1 MNILVTGGAGFIG
14 SNFIHYMLKNYE
26 TYRII
31 NYDALTYSGN
41 LNNVKSIQDNPNYS
55 FIKGKIQNGEL
66 LEHIINER
74 DVQIIVNFAAESHVD
89 RSIENPIPFYDT
101 NVIGTVTLLELVKK
115 YPHIKLVQVSTD
127 EVYGS
132 LGKTGKFTEETKLA
146 PNSPYSSS
154 KASADMI
161 ALSYYKTYQLPV
173 IVTRCSNNY
182 GPYQYPEKLIPLMV
196 TNALEGKTLP
206 LYGDGL
212 NVRDWLHVTDH
223 CSAIDVVLH
232 KGRLGEVYNIGG
244 NNEKTNADV
253 VEQIINL
260 LGKTKKDIEFV
271 TDRLGHDRRYA
282 IDAQKMKNEFDWEPK
297 YTFEQGLKE
306 TVEWYENNTEW
317 WRPLKEK
324 QGACK

>member
-14 SNFIHYMLKNYE
+14 SNFIHYMLKKYE
-26 TYRII
+26 TYKII

-41 LNNVKSIQDNPNYS
+41 LNNVKSIQENPNYS
-55 FIKGKIQNGEL
+55 FVKGKIQNGEL
-66 LEHIINER
+66 LEHVVKER
-74 DVQIIVNFAAESHVD
+74 DVQVIVNFAAESHVD

-115 YPHIKLVQVSTD
+115 YSHIKLVQVSTD

-132 LGKTGKFTEETKLA
+132 LGKTGKFTEETPLA

-154 KASADMI
+154 KASSDMI
-161 ALSYYKTYQLPV
+161 ALSYYETYQLSV
-173 IVTRCSNNY
+173 IITRCSNNY

-196 TNALEGKTLP
+196 TNALEGKKLP

-223 CSAIDVVLH
+223 CSAIDTVLH
-232 KGRLGEVYNIGG
+232 KGCVGEVYNIGG
-244 NNEKTNADV
+244 NNEKTNVDV
-253 VEQIINL
+253 VEQIIKL

-282 IDAQKMKNEFDWEPK
+282 IDAQKMKNEFEWEPK

-306 TVEWYENNTEW
+306 TVEWYKNNVDW
-317 WRPLKEK
+317 WKPLKEK
-324 QGACK
+324 

>member
-115 YPHIKLVQVSTD
+115 YPRIKLVQVSTD

-196 TNALEGKTLP
+196 TNALEGKKLR

-232 KGRLGEVYNIGG
+232 QGHLGEVYNIGG
-244 NNEKTNADV
+244 NNEKTNVDV

-324 QGACK
+324 

>member
-14 SNFIHYMLKNYE
+14 SNFVHYMLQRYE
-26 TYRII
+26 TYKII
-31 NYDALTYSGN
+31 NFDALTYSGN
-41 LNNVKSIQDNPNYS
+41 LNNVKSLQDHPNYS
-55 FIKGKIQNGEL
+55 FVKGEIQNGEL
-66 LEHIINER
+66 VEHVIKER
-74 DVQIIVNFAAESHVD
+74 DVQVIVNFAAESHVD

-101 NVIGTVTLLELVKK
+101 NIIGTVTLLELVKK

-132 LGKTGKFTEETKLA
+132 LGKIGRFTEATPLA

-196 TNALEGKTLP
+196 TNALEGKKLP

-232 KGRLGEVYNIGG
+232 KGRIGEVYNIGG
-244 NNEKTNADV
+244 NNEKTNVDV
-253 VEQIINL
+253 VEQILSL
-260 LGKTKKDIEFV
+260 LGKTKKDIAYV

-282 IDAQKMKNEFDWEPK
+282 IDAQKMKNELGWEPQ

-306 TVEWYENNTEW
+306 TVEWYEHHIEW
-317 WRPLKEK
+317 WKPLKEK
-324 QGACK
+324 

>member
-14 SNFIHYMLKNYE
+14 SNFVHYMLQRYE
-26 TYRII
+26 TYKII
-31 NYDALTYSGN
+31 NFDALTYSGN
-41 LNNVKSIQDNPNYS
+41 LNNVKSLQGHPNYS
-55 FIKGKIQNGEL
+55 FVKGEIQNGEL
-66 LEHIINER
+66 LEHVIKER
-74 DVQIIVNFAAESHVD
+74 DVHVIVNFAAESHVD

-132 LGKTGKFTEETKLA
+132 LGKTGRFTEETPLA

-173 IVTRCSNNY
+173 LVTRCSNNY

-196 TNALEGKTLP
+196 TNALEGKKLP

-232 KGRLGEVYNIGG
+232 KGRIGEVYNIGG
-244 NNEKTNADV
+244 NNEKTNVDV
-253 VEQIINL
+253 VEQIISL
-260 LGKTKKDIEFV
+260 LGKTKEDIAYV

-282 IDAQKMKNEFDWEPK
+282 IDAQKMKNELRWEPQ

-306 TVEWYENNTEW
+306 TVEWYEHHIEW
-317 WRPLKEK
+317 WKPLKEK
-324 QGACK
+324 

>member
-115 YPHIKLVQVSTD
+115 YPRIKLVQVSTD

-196 TNALEGKTLP
+196 TNALEGKKLP

-232 KGRLGEVYNIGG
+232 QGHLGEVYNIGG
-244 NNEKTNADV
+244 NNEKTNVDV

-317 WRPLKEK
+317 WRRLKEK
-324 QGACK
+324 

>member
-14 SNFIHYMLKNYE
+14 SNFVHYMLQNYE
-26 TYRII
+26 TYKII

-41 LNNVKSIQDNPNYS
+41 LNNVKSLQGYPNYS
-55 FIKGKIQNGEL
+55 FVKGEIQNGEL
-66 LEHIINER
+66 LEHVIKER
-74 DVQIIVNFAAESHVD
+74 DVHVIVNFAAESHVD

-132 LGKTGKFTEETKLA
+132 LGKTGRFTEETPLA

-196 TNALEGKTLP
+196 TNALEGKKLP

-232 KGRLGEVYNIGG
+232 KGRIGEVYNIGG
-244 NNEKTNADV
+244 NNEKTNVDV
-253 VEQIINL
+253 VEQIISL
-260 LGKTKKDIEFV
+260 LGKTKEDIAYV

-282 IDAQKMKNEFDWEPK
+282 IDAQKMKNELGWEPQ

-306 TVEWYENNTEW
+306 TVEWYEHHIEW
-317 WRPLKEK
+317 WKPLKEK
-324 QGACK
+324 

>member
-14 SNFIHYMLKNYE
+14 SNFVNYMLQRYE
-26 TYRII
+26 TYKII
-31 NYDALTYSGN
+31 NFDALTYSGN
-41 LNNVKSIQDNPNYS
+41 LNNVKSLQGHPNYS
-55 FIKGKIQNGEL
+55 FVKGEIQNGEL
-66 LEHIINER
+66 LEHVIKER
-74 DVQIIVNFAAESHVD
+74 DVHVIVNFAAESHVD

-132 LGKTGKFTEETKLA
+132 LGKTGRFTEETPLA

-196 TNALEGKTLP
+196 TNALEGKKLP

-232 KGRLGEVYNIGG
+232 KGRIGEVYNIGG
-244 NNEKTNADV
+244 NNEKTNIDV
-253 VEQIINL
+253 VEQIISL
-260 LGKTKKDIEFV
+260 LGKKKEDIAYI

-282 IDAQKMKNEFDWEPK
+282 IDAQKMKNELGWEPQ

-306 TVEWYENNTEW
+306 TVEWYEHHIEW
-317 WRPLKEK
+317 WKPLKEK
-324 QGACK
+324 

>member
-14 SNFIHYMLKNYE
+14 SNFVHYMLQRYE
-26 TYRII
+26 TYKII
-31 NYDALTYSGN
+31 NFDALTYSGN
-41 LNNVKSIQDNPNYS
+41 LNNVKSLQGHPNYS
-55 FIKGKIQNGEL
+55 FVKGEIQNGEL
-66 LEHIINER
+66 LEHVIKER
-74 DVQIIVNFAAESHVD
+74 DVHVIVNFAAESHVD

-132 LGKTGKFTEETKLA
+132 LGKTGRFTEETPLA

-196 TNALEGKTLP
+196 TNALEGKKLP

-232 KGRLGEVYNIGG
+232 KGRIGEVYNIGG
-244 NNEKTNADV
+244 NNEKTNVDV
-253 VEQIINL
+253 VEQIISL
-260 LGKTKKDIEFV
+260 LGKTKEDIAYV

-282 IDAQKMKNEFDWEPK
+282 IDAQKMKNELGWEPQ

-306 TVEWYENNTEW
+306 TVEWYEHHIEW
-317 WRPLKEK
+317 WKPLKEK
-324 QGACK
+324 

>member
-14 SNFIHYMLKNYE
+14 SNFIHYMLKKYE
-26 TYRII
+26 TYKII

-55 FIKGKIQNGEL
+55 FVKGEIQNGEM
-66 LEHIINER
+66 LEHVIHEC
-74 DVQIIVNFAAESHVD
+74 DAQVIVNFAAESHVD

-132 LGKTGKFTEETKLA
+132 LGRTGKFTEETPLA

-196 TNALEGKTLP
+196 TNALEGKKLP

-212 NVRDWLHVTDH
+212 NVRDWLHVMDH
-223 CSAIDVVLH
+223 CSAIDTVLH
-232 KGRLGEVYNIGG
+232 KGRVGEVYNIGG
-244 NNEKTNADV
+244 NNEKTNVDV
-253 VEQIINL
+253 VEQIIEL

-282 IDAQKMKNEFDWEPK
+282 IEAHKMKNEFDWEPK

-317 WRPLKEK
+317 WKPLKEK
-324 QGACK
+324 

>member
-26 TYRII
+26 TYKII

-41 LNNVKSIQDNPNYS
+41 LNNVKSIQENPNYS
-55 FIKGKIQNGEL
+55 FVKGKIQNGEL
-66 LEHIINER
+66 LEHVIKER
-74 DVQIIVNFAAESHVD
+74 DVQVIVNFAAESHVD

-115 YPHIKLVQVSTD
+115 YSHIKLVHVSTD

-132 LGKTGKFTEETKLA
+132 LGKIGKFTEETPLA

-154 KASADMI
+154 KASSDMI
-161 ALSYYKTYQLPV
+161 ALSYYETYQLPV
-173 IVTRCSNNY
+173 VVTRCSNNY

-196 TNALEGKTLP
+196 TNALEEKKLP

-223 CSAIDVVLH
+223 CSAIDTVLH
-232 KGRLGEVYNIGG
+232 KGRVGEVYNIGG
-244 NNEKTNADV
+244 NNEKTNIDV
-253 VEQIINL
+253 VEQIIKL
-260 LGKTKKDIEFV
+260 LGKSKKDIEFV

-282 IDAQKMKNEFDWEPK
+282 IDAQKMKNEFEWEPR

-306 TVEWYENNTEW
+306 TVEWYKNNVDW
-317 WRPLKEK
+317 WKPLKEK
-324 QGACK
+324 

>member
-14 SNFIHYMLKNYE
+14 SNFVHYMLQRYE
-26 TYRII
+26 TYKII
-31 NYDALTYSGN
+31 NFDALTYSGN
-41 LNNVKSIQDNPNYS
+41 LNNVKSLQGHPNYS
-55 FIKGKIQNGEL
+55 FVKGEIQNGEL
-66 LEHIINER
+66 LEHVIKER
-74 DVQIIVNFAAESHVD
+74 DVHVIVNFAAESHVD
-89 RSIENPIPFYDT
+89 RSIANPIPFYDT
-101 NVIGTVTLLELVKK
+101 NIIGTVTLLELVKK

-132 LGKTGKFTEETKLA
+132 LGKTGRFIEETPLA

-161 ALSYYKTYQLPV
+161 VLSYYKTYQLPV

-196 TNALEGKTLP
+196 TNALEGKKLP

-223 CSAIDVVLH
+223 CSAIDSVLH
-232 KGRLGEVYNIGG
+232 KGRIGEVYNIGG
-244 NNEKTNADV
+244 NNEKTNIDV
-253 VEQIINL
+253 VEQIISL
-260 LGKTKKDIEFV
+260 LGKTKEDIAYV
-271 TDRLGHDRRYA
+271 TDRLGHDHRYA
-282 IDAQKMKNEFDWEPK
+282 IDAQKMKNELGWEPQ

-306 TVEWYENNTEW
+306 TVEWYEHHIEW
-317 WRPLKEK
+317 WKPLKEK
-324 QGACK
+324 

>member
-14 SNFIHYMLKNYE
+14 SNFVHYMLQRYE
-26 TYRII
+26 TYKII
-31 NYDALTYSGN
+31 NFDALTYSGN
-41 LNNVKSIQDNPNYS
+41 LNNVKSIQNHPNYY
-55 FIKGKIQNGEL
+55 FVKGEIQNKEL
-66 LEHIINER
+66 LEYVIKER
-74 DVQIIVNFAAESHVD
+74 DVQVIVNFAAESHVD

-101 NVIGTVTLLELVKK
+101 NIIGTVTLLEVVKK

-132 LGKTGKFTEETKLA
+132 LGKTGRFTEITPLA

-196 TNALEGKTLP
+196 TNALEGKKLP

-232 KGRLGEVYNIGG
+232 KGRIGEVYNIGG
-244 NNEKTNADV
+244 NNEKTNVDV
-253 VEQIINL
+253 VEQIITL
-260 LGKTKKDIEFV
+260 LGKTKKDIAYV

-282 IDAQKMKNEFDWEPK
+282 IDAQKMKKELGWEPQ
-297 YTFEQGLKE
+297 YTFEQGLEE
-306 TVEWYENNTEW
+306 TVEWYEHHIEW
-317 WRPLKEK
+317 WKPLKEK
-324 QGACK
+324 

>member
-196 TNALEGKTLP
+196 TNALEGKKLP

-244 NNEKTNADV
+244 NNEKTNVDV

-317 WRPLKEK
+317 WRRLKEK
-324 QGACK
+324 

>member
-14 SNFIHYMLKNYE
+14 SNFVHYMLQRYE
-26 TYRII
+26 TYKII
-31 NYDALTYSGN
+31 NFDALTYSGN
-41 LNNVKSIQDNPNYS
+41 LNNVKSLQGHPNYS
-55 FIKGKIQNGEL
+55 FVKGEIQNGEL
-66 LEHIINER
+66 LEHVIKER
-74 DVQIIVNFAAESHVD
+74 DVHVIVNFAAESHVD

-132 LGKTGKFTEETKLA
+132 LGKTGRFTEETPLA

-196 TNALEGKTLP
+196 TNALEGKKLP

-232 KGRLGEVYNIGG
+232 KGRIGEVYNIGG
-244 NNEKTNADV
+244 NNEKTNIDV
-253 VEQIINL
+253 VEQIISL
-260 LGKTKKDIEFV
+260 LRKTKEDIAYV

-282 IDAQKMKNEFDWEPK
+282 IDAQKMKNELGWEPQ
-297 YTFEQGLKE
+297 YTLEQGLKE
-306 TVEWYENNTEW
+306 TVEWYEHHIEW
-317 WRPLKEK
+317 WKPLKEK
-324 QGACK
+324 

>member
-26 TYRII
+26 TYKII

-41 LNNVKSIQDNPNYS
+41 LNNVKSIQENPNYS
-55 FIKGKIQNGEL
+55 FVKGKIQNGEL
-66 LEHIINER
+66 LEHVVKER
-74 DVQIIVNFAAESHVD
+74 DVQVIVNFAAESHVD

-115 YPHIKLVQVSTD
+115 YSHIKLVQVSTD

-132 LGKTGKFTEETKLA
+132 LGKTGKFIEETPLA

-154 KASADMI
+154 KASSDMI
-161 ALSYYKTYQLPV
+161 ALSYYETYQLPV
-173 IVTRCSNNY
+173 IITRCSNNY

-196 TNALEGKTLP
+196 TNALEGKKLP

-223 CSAIDVVLH
+223 CSAIDTVLH
-232 KGRLGEVYNIGG
+232 KGCVGEVYNIGG
-244 NNEKTNADV
+244 NNEKTNVDV
-253 VEQIINL
+253 VEQIIKI

-282 IDAQKMKNEFDWEPK
+282 IDAQKMKNEFEWEPK

-306 TVEWYENNTEW
+306 TVEWYKNNVDW
-317 WRPLKEK
+317 WKPLKEK
-324 QGACK
+324 

>member
-26 TYRII
+26 TYKII

-115 YPHIKLVQVSTD
+115 YPRIKLVQVSTD

-244 NNEKTNADV
+244 NNEKTNVDV

-317 WRPLKEK
+317 WRRLKEK
-324 QGACK
+324 

>member
-14 SNFIHYMLKNYE
+14 SNFVHYMLQRYE
-26 TYRII
+26 TYKII
-31 NYDALTYSGN
+31 NFDALTYSGN
-41 LNNVKSIQDNPNYS
+41 LNNVKPLQGHPNYS
-55 FIKGKIQNGEL
+55 FVKGEIQNGEL
-66 LEHIINER
+66 LEHVIKER
-74 DVQIIVNFAAESHVD
+74 DVHVIVNFAAESHVD

-132 LGKTGKFTEETKLA
+132 LGKTGRFTEETPLA

-196 TNALEGKTLP
+196 TNALEGKKLP

-232 KGRLGEVYNIGG
+232 KGRIGEVYNIGG
-244 NNEKTNADV
+244 NNEKTNLDV
-253 VEQIINL
+253 VEQIISL
-260 LGKTKKDIEFV
+260 LGKTKEDIAYV

-282 IDAQKMKNEFDWEPK
+282 IDAQKMKNELGWEPQ

-306 TVEWYENNTEW
+306 TVEWYEHHIEW
-317 WRPLKEK
+317 WTPLKEK
-324 QGACK
+324 

>member
-26 TYRII
+26 TYKII

-41 LNNVKSIQDNPNYS
+41 LNNVKSIQENPNYS
-55 FIKGKIQNGEL
+55 FVKGKIQNGEL
-66 LEHIINER
+66 LEHVVKVC
-74 DVQIIVNFAAESHVD
+74 DVQVIVNFAAESHVD

-101 NVIGTVTLLELVKK
+101 NVIGTVMLLELVKK
-115 YPHIKLVQVSTD
+115 YSHIKLVQVSTD

-132 LGKTGKFTEETKLA
+132 LGKTGKFTEETPLA

-154 KASADMI
+154 KASSDMI
-161 ALSYYKTYQLPV
+161 ALSYYETYQLPV
-173 IVTRCSNNY
+173 IITRCSNNY

-196 TNALEGKTLP
+196 TNALEGKKLP

-223 CSAIDVVLH
+223 CSAIDTVLH
-232 KGRLGEVYNIGG
+232 KGCVGEVYNIGG
-244 NNEKTNADV
+244 NNEKTNIDV
-253 VEQIINL
+253 VEQIIKL

-282 IDAQKMKNEFDWEPK
+282 IDAQKMKNEFEWEPK

-306 TVEWYENNTEW
+306 TVEWYKNNVDW
-317 WRPLKEK
+317 WKPLKEK
-324 QGACK
+324 

>member
-14 SNFIHYMLKNYE
+14 SNFVHYMLQNYE
-26 TYRII
+26 TYKII

-41 LNNVKSIQDNPNYS
+41 LNNVKSLQGYTNYS
-55 FIKGKIQNGEL
+55 FVKGEIQNGEL
-66 LEHIINER
+66 LEHVIKER
-74 DVQIIVNFAAESHVD
+74 DVHVIVNFAAESHVD

-132 LGKTGKFTEETKLA
+132 LGKTGRFTEETPLA

-196 TNALEGKTLP
+196 TNALEGKKLP

-232 KGRLGEVYNIGG
+232 KGRTGEVYNIGG
-244 NNEKTNADV
+244 NNEKTNVDV
-253 VEQIINL
+253 VEQIISL
-260 LGKTKKDIEFV
+260 LGKTKEDIAYV

-282 IDAQKMKNEFDWEPK
+282 IDAQKMKNELGWEPQ

-306 TVEWYENNTEW
+306 TVEWYEHHIEW
-317 WRPLKEK
+317 WKPLKEK
-324 QGACK
+324 

>member
-14 SNFIHYMLKNYE
+14 SNFVHYMLQNYE
-26 TYRII
+26 TYKII

-41 LNNVKSIQDNPNYS
+41 LDNVKSLQGYTNYS
-55 FIKGKIQNGEL
+55 FVKGEIQNGEL
-66 LEHIINER
+66 LEHVIKER
-74 DVQIIVNFAAESHVD
+74 DVHVIVNFAAESHVD

-132 LGKTGKFTEETKLA
+132 LGKTGRFTEETPLA

-196 TNALEGKTLP
+196 TNALEGKKLP

-232 KGRLGEVYNIGG
+232 KGRTGEVYNIGG
-244 NNEKTNADV
+244 NNEKTNVDV
-253 VEQIINL
+253 VEQIISL
-260 LGKTKKDIEFV
+260 LGKTKEDIAYV

-282 IDAQKMKNEFDWEPK
+282 IDAQKMKNELGWEPQ

-306 TVEWYENNTEW
+306 TVEWYEHHIEW
-317 WRPLKEK
+317 WKPLKEK
-324 QGACK
+324 

>member
-26 TYRII
+26 TYKII

-55 FIKGKIQNGEL
+55 FVKGKIQNGEL
-66 LEHIINER
+66 LEHVVKER
-74 DVQIIVNFAAESHVD
+74 DVQVIVNFAAESHVD

-115 YPHIKLVQVSTD
+115 YSHIKLVQVSTD

-132 LGKTGKFTEETKLA
+132 LGKTGKFTEETPLA

-154 KASADMI
+154 KASSDMI
-161 ALSYYKTYQLPV
+161 ALSYYETYQLPV
-173 IVTRCSNNY
+173 IITRCSNNY

-196 TNALEGKTLP
+196 TNALEGKKLP

-223 CSAIDVVLH
+223 CSAIDTVLH
-232 KGRLGEVYNIGG
+232 KGCVGEVYNIGG
-244 NNEKTNADV
+244 NNEKTNVDV
-253 VEQIINL
+253 VEQIIKL

-282 IDAQKMKNEFDWEPK
+282 IDAQKMKNEFEWEPK

-306 TVEWYENNTEW
+306 TVEWYKNNVDW
-317 WRPLKEK
+317 WKPLKEK
-324 QGACK
+324 